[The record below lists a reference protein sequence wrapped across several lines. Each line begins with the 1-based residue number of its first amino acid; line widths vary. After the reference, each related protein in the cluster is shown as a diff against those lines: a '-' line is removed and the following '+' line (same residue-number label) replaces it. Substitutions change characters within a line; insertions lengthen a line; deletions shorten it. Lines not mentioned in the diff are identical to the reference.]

1 MTVHS
6 FVDSVLFPCAVCT
19 ALFRRCIT
27 MIPFTNNNDDEPDDT
42 TKLIVHSFIAR
53 STSLILRLTSLII
66 IVCLISQYFLRDEDG
81 DGDID
86 LDDWFDIIDLDDDQT
101 ISFLEIFVGIVIVTL
116 FICMGHI
123 FAVLLFVLIT
133 SIETVKKADVLFAS
147 VVNCCGNQQKKSKK
161 SKYIMLK
168 QKKTTNNRATCCQG
182 ERSCCKKGC
191 CHWQGIKSTAKM

>member
-1 MTVHS
+1 
-6 FVDSVLFPCAVCT
+6 
-19 ALFRRCIT
+19 

-86 LDDWFDIIDLDDDQT
+86 LDDCFDIIDLDDDQT

-116 FICMGHI
+116 FICMGHS

-133 SIETVKKADVLFAS
+133 SIETVKLADVLFAS
-147 VVNCCGNQQKKSKK
+147 VVNCCGSHQQKKSKK
-161 SKYIMLK
+161 
-168 QKKTTNNRATCCQG
+168 KKTTNNSRAT
-182 ERSCCKKGC
+182 CCKKGC

>member
-1 MTVHS
+1 MPSAQMTVHS

-86 LDDWFDIIDLDDDQT
+86 LDDCFDIIDLDDDQT

-133 SIETVKKADVLFAS
+133 SIETVKLADVLFAS
-147 VVNCCGNQQKKSKK
+147 VVNCCGSHQQKKSKK
-161 SKYIMLK
+161 
-168 QKKTTNNRATCCQG
+168 KKTTNNSRATCCQG